1 MFTHI
6 DSPLWGDS
14 RVVVLKVRSGETPAV
29 IEAIEKKWRA
39 MSSDG
44 IPLTYSF
51 LDEDWERQYREEVRM
66 GGLFSLFTTLSILI
80 ASIGLV
86 GLVTYAGER
95 RKKEIGVRK
104 VVGASS
110 SQVVMLLNKNF
121 TRLIVIAFVIAVPI
135 AWYVIQQWLSQF
147 AYKVEVG
154 AWPFVLAGIAVLLI
168 TWITVSYQSFKAS
181 RINPVEV
188 LKAE

>member
-6 DSPLWGDS
+6 DSPLWGDM
-14 RVVVLKVRSGETPAV
+14 RVVVLKVKGGQTAAV
-29 IEAIEKKWRA
+29 INAIEKEWKTMA
-39 MSSDG
+39 DNT
-44 IPLTYSF
+44 PLQYSF
-51 LDEDWERQYREEVRM
+51 LDEEWEKLYQEEVRM

-86 GLVTYAGER
+86 GLVTYAGEK

-110 SQVVMLLNKNF
+110 AQVVMLLNKNF
-121 TRLIVIAFVIAVPI
+121 TWLIIVAFVIAVPI
-135 AWYVIQQWLSQF
+135 AWYVIEKWLSQF
-147 AYKVEVG
+147 AYQVEVG
-154 AWPFVLAGIAVLLI
+154 VWPFVLAGIAVMLI
-168 TWITVSYQSFKAS
+168 TWITVSYQSYKAS
-181 RINPVEV
+181 RVNPVDV